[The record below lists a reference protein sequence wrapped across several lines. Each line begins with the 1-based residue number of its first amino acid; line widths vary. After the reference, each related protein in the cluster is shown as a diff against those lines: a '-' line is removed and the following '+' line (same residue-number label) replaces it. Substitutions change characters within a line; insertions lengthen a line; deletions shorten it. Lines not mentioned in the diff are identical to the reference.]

1 MFVARMGSFFYGNNF
16 GTNPMLFPYIAS
28 KTNSNISFED
38 SKFSTEKS
46 SKASTARV
54 VLGNLIK

>member
-1 MFVARMGSFFYGNNF
+1 MGSFFYGNTF
-16 GTNPMLFPYIAS
+16 GNNPMLFPFIAS
-28 KTNSNISFED
+28 KTNSNILFED
-38 SKFSTEKS
+38 SKFSVEKA

>member
-1 MFVARMGSFFYGNNF
+1 MGSFFYGNNV

-28 KTNSNISFED
+28 KTSTNISFED